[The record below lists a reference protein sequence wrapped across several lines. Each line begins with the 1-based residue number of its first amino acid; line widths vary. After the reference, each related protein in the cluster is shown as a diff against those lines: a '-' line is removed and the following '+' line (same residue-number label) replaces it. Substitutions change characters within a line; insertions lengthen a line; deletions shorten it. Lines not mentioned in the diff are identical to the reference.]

1 MDKIWI
7 CIWGS
12 EREYYEN
19 KDQIDYIGRSRTCL
33 EDYVNKKGISVLAH
47 KRLIV
52 ICVIE
57 SWIF

>member
-1 MDKIWI
+1 M
-7 CIWGS
+7 
-12 EREYYEN
+12 EYYGN

-33 EDYVNKKGISVLAH
+33 EDYVNRKGISVIAH